1 MWYRRGT
8 SVVSTAFESALFEEL
23 GEAGRRMWLLGA
35 AEGAAG
41 NLSIFLRDLAGPP
54 EQLSDRGAVSLP
66 VVAPALAN
74 GWLVVSG
81 SGQRLL
87 DIGRQPLSALCI
99 LQIEPDGRHA
109 RLHAAE
115 GRRPTSELNSHL
127 AVHNDHVG
135 RRDLSRHAVLH
146 AQPPQLTFLSHIER
160 YGDTLALSR
169 RLLRWQPETIME
181 FPEGVGVLPFELPGS
196 NEQAL
201 ATADLLRQHRAV
213 IWRRH
218 GIVARADGEIGKA
231 ADLVEYAEAAARYEI
246 LNLQSG
252 EPSQGLSDADLR
264 AIADRLGLR
273 QWIF

>member
-1 MWYRRGT
+1 M
-8 SVVSTAFESALFEEL
+8 FEEL

-41 NLSIFLRDLAGPP
+41 NCSVFVRDLAGLP
-54 EQLSDRGAVSLP
+54 EQLPDRGVMPLP
-66 VVAPALAN
+66 LAAPALAN

-87 DIGRQPLSALCI
+87 DIGRQPLVALCLLHI
-99 LQIEPDGRHA
+99 ASDGRHA
-109 RLHAAE
+109 RVYAAE

-127 AVHNDHVG
+127 AVHTDHVG
-135 RRDLSRHAVLH
+135 RRSLSRHAVLH
-146 AQPPQLTFLSHIER
+146 AQPLQLTFLSHIDR

-181 FPEGVGVLPFELPGS
+181 FPEGIGVLPFELPGS

-231 ADLVEYAEAAARYEI
+231 ADLVEYAEAAARYEM
-246 LNLQSG
+246 LNLQAG
-252 EPSQGLSDADLR
+252 EPSQGLSDAELR
-264 AIADRLGLR
+264 AIADRLGLP
-273 QWIF
+273 QSLF